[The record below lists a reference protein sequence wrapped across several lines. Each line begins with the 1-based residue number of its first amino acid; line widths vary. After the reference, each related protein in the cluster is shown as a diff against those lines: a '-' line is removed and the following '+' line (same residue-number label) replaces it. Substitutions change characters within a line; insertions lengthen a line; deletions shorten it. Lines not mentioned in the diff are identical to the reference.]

1 MKTAPG
7 FEHDRKDC
15 LPTKSSRLFPFG
27 FDKNKP
33 FGYLFRGC
41 QAKDRAPNVPAS
53 AAGGEKIGQKGD
65 FSWNRVFLK

>member
-7 FEHDRKDC
+7 FEHDRKHC

-33 FGYLFRGC
+33 FGYLFGGLSS
-41 QAKDRAPNVPAS
+41 QGQS
-53 AAGGEKIGQKGD
+53 AECSRQCGG
-65 FSWNRVFLK
+65 R